1 MGSRISA
8 DAQGFS
14 VAYQVLPSMMA
25 EKTSGSTDP
34 QPLALS
40 KRRTRTIIFRVTQ
53 QEYDRLKTE
62 CDASGVRSL
71 SEYARSELLRGDQS
85 ESVNALSS
93 QLLSDI
99 ERKLG
104 DLFDSTKQILE
115 FLREHVR
122 SF

>member
-1 MGSRISA
+1 MGSRISV
-8 DAQGFS
+8 DAEGLS
-14 VAYQVLPSMMA
+14 VAYQVLPSMTA

-71 SEYARSELLRGDQS
+71 SEYARSELLRGDRND
-85 ESVNALSS
+85 SVNSLSS
-93 QLLSDI
+93 QMVAEI

-104 DLFDSTKQILE
+104 ELFESTKQILD